1 MRSALDTAPG
11 IFASTE
17 VGRAA
22 LEEGLVLVAGDV
34 DAYIGAPA
42 LRVAHL
48 AEHPAVGGEDALDG
62 LQGAVGVGVDVH
74 GGRAGGVH
82 VLGGDLAVGDQPLQL
97 RLGGCEAALAVGDG
111 DGVEVAHMGL
121 EMCIRDRFCHAWPQ
135 VAKR

>member
-22 LEEGLVLVAGDV
+22 LEEGLVLVARDV

-48 AEHPAVGGEDALDG
+48 AEHPAVGEKMPSMASREPLG
-62 LQGAVGVGVDVH
+62 LASMSM
-74 GGRAGGVH
+74 
-82 VLGGDLAVGDQPLQL
+82 
-97 RLGGCEAALAVGDG
+97 EAAPEASTYW
-111 DGVEVAHMGL
+111 VAIWPFAISRSSSAWGL
-121 EMCIRDRFCHAWPQ
+121 
-135 VAKR
+135 

>member
-97 RLGGCEAALAVGDG
+97 RLGGL
-111 DGVEVAHMGL
+111 
-121 EMCIRDRFCHAWPQ
+121 
-135 VAKR
+135 

>member
-42 LRVAHL
+42 L
-48 AEHPAVGGEDALDG
+48 PASLIS
-62 LQGAVGVGVDVH
+62 
-74 GGRAGGVH
+74 RYS
-82 VLGGDLAVGDQPLQL
+82 
-97 RLGGCEAALAVGDG
+97 
-111 DGVEVAHMGL
+111 
-121 EMCIRDRFCHAWPQ
+121 
-135 VAKR
+135 